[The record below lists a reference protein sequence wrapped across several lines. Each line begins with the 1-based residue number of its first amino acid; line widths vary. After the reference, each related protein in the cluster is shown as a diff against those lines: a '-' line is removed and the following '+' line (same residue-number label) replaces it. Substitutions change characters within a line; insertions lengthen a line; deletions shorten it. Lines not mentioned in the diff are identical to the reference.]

1 MRLTSFS
8 ASSCSRRISCS
19 GTPPRRSHLYS
30 SPLGAPIAYSQKTNR
45 VKGARRLR
53 FISCWSYS
61 HSPCCCGLF
70 QNRSSRTNPS
80 VTDTSE
86 LFVLRDLQERVV
98 LNIITRLRRDHNWGD
113 IPGSCSPCQGAN
125 GMSKIFKLKFSA
137 VFIVMLASVF
147 AMAQYDTRD
156 QGQYRIVNARY
167 GTERNNV
174 DVTARL
180 RDLARQDYSFR
191 MGNSTFG
198 VDPAPG
204 QVKTLRIVARG
215 PRGET
220 RTFDYR
226 EGSVVDGRIFSDWR
240 GGGWGGG
247 QGNGHGNGRGN
258 GNGGWNGGGGNN

>member
-1 MRLTSFS
+1 
-8 ASSCSRRISCS
+8 
-19 GTPPRRSHLYS
+19 
-30 SPLGAPIAYSQKTNR
+30 
-45 VKGARRLR
+45 
-53 FISCWSYS
+53 
-61 HSPCCCGLF
+61 
-70 QNRSSRTNPS
+70 
-80 VTDTSE
+80 
-86 LFVLRDLQERVV
+86 
-98 LNIITRLRRDHNWGD
+98 
-113 IPGSCSPCQGAN
+113 
-125 GMSKIFKLKFSA
+125 MSKIFKLKFSA

-258 GNGGWNGGGGNN
+258 GNCGWNGGGGNNGDDGSYRILSARYGTSRRNVDVTQRLRELARSDVRFRMGNSTFGVDPDPGTVKTLRIYARGPRGEVRTFEYREGSTVDGSTFTGWGRGDWANERWNGGWDVR